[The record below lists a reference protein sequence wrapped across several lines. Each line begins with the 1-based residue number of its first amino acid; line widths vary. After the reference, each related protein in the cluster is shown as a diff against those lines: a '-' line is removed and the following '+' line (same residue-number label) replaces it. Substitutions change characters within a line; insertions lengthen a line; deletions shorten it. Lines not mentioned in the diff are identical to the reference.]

1 MKALVVY
8 YSATGNTKKV
18 AKAIHRGLSQVLP
31 ADLASVKEI
40 APKQVAAYDLVGV
53 GSPIWYFRETANVR
67 RFLYQVP
74 SLAGK
79 LGFVFCTHGTAPLG
93 IFHSMVPLLREKGL
107 TIIGWGDWYGS
118 VYQVLHAPK
127 PYFTDGHPDQIDLA
141 EAEAFGRETAKRA
154 LRIAA
159 GERDLVPAL
168 PRGPQAD
175 PPFQPHP
182 LGEPFPGANP
192 KRVIN
197 VDECLYPGCA
207 ACEDLCPVSCIDLGA
222 EPPTFGDSCYNC
234 SLCNRLCPTGA
245 IKLLGE
251 AALRMQPLKRIDMS
265 KCRYPECRVCVEYC
279 PMGCIDFSQD
289 PPVFTHACEGDDLC
303 WVICPYGAIEIVNL
317 DMTHAKMWEGFREA
331 RNDPRKHPFLEML
344 REAEVKGRFR
354 PLVSLDEIGWENP
367 IFKIE
372 RTPRF
377 AIEELLADDESPSAE
392 PGSEG

>member
-1 MKALVVY
+1 MKGLVVY

-18 AKAIHRGLSQVLP
+18 ARAIHRGMTQLLE

-40 APKQVAAYDLVGV
+40 TPAEVGRYDLVGL

-67 RFLYQVP
+67 RFVYHLP

-127 PYFTDGHPDQIDLA
+127 PYFTDGHPDRVDLQ
-141 EAEAFGRETAKRA
+141 EAESFGREMAERA

-159 GERDLVPAL
+159 GEKDLIPTL
-168 PRGPQAD
+168 PRGRDAD

-182 LGEPFPGANP
+182 IGEPFPGANP
-192 KRVIN
+192 KRVIK
-197 VDECLYPGCA
+197 VDECLYPDCT

-234 SLCNRLCPTGA
+234 SLCNRICPTGA
-245 IKLLGE
+245 IKLKGE
-251 AALRMQPLKRIDMS
+251 AAKRMQPLKRIDMS
-265 KCRYPECRVCVEYC
+265 KCKYPECTVCIDHC
-279 PMGCIDFSQD
+279 PMECIDFSVD

-303 WVICPYGAIEIVNL
+303 WTICPEGAIEIVNL
-317 DMTHAKMWEGFREA
+317 EVTHAKMWEGFRNA
-331 RNDPRKHPFLEML
+331 REHPESHPFLEML
-344 REAEVKGRFR
+344 REAEAKGRFR
-354 PLVSLDEIGWENP
+354 PLVRMEEIGWENP

-377 AIEELLADDESPSAE
+377 AIEELLGD
-392 PGSEG
+392 SEGESER